1 MKNQKE
7 WEKYNKKE
15 TREHR
20 LIDEAIKKRQKMS
33 LGGWLTKFT
42 IDLNNKAENEKEK
55 AKKEWSDIWSPPP
68 DKLKLK
74 K

>member
-7 WEKYNKKE
+7 WEKYNEKE

-33 LGGWLTKFT
+33 FGDWLTKFT
-42 IDLNNKAENEKEK
+42 IDLNNKAEREKEK
-55 AKKEWSDIWSPPP
+55 AKKEWSDIWLPTP